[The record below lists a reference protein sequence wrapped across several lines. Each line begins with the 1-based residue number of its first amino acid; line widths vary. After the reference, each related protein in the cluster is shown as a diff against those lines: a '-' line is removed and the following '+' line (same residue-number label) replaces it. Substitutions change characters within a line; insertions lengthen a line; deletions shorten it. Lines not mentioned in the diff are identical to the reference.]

1 MTRTVLIV
9 EDTDLCRDALELS
22 LTRIPGLAVKIVGT
36 AEEALRQL
44 GTDSLHEGDICA
56 LVTDLHL
63 PAMDGFELIEAVR
76 ALPGPR
82 RVSDRRDQRRQRS
95 AHARAAGRPRGERL
109 LHETLLPVGSTEQTG
124 TVTRC
129 ELKIVVMALF

>member
-22 LTRIPGLAVKIVGT
+22 LTRIPGLAVRIVGT

-44 GTDSLHEGDICA
+44 GTDDICA

-76 ALPGPR
+76 ALPGRAGFPIVVISGDSDPR
-82 RVSDRRDQRRQRS
+82 TPARLAGLGANAYFTKPYSPSEVRS
-95 AHARAAGRPRGERL
+95 KLERL
-109 LHETLLPVGSTEQTG
+109 LD
-124 TVTRC
+124 
-129 ELKIVVMALF
+129 AN

>member
-76 ALPGPR
+76 ALPGRAGFPIVVISGDSDPR
-82 RVSDRRDQRRQRS
+82 TPARLAGLGASAYFTKPYSPSEVRS
-95 AHARAAGRPRGERL
+95 KLERL
-109 LHETLLPVGSTEQTG
+109 LD
-124 TVTRC
+124 
-129 ELKIVVMALF
+129 AN

>member
-22 LTRIPGLAVKIVGT
+22 LTRIPGLAVRIVGT

-44 GTDSLHEGDICA
+44 GTEDICA

-76 ALPGPR
+76 AQPGRAGFPI
-82 RVSDRRDQRRQRS
+82 VVTSGDSDPGTPARLAGLGADAYFTKPYSPSEVRS
-95 AHARAAGRPRGERL
+95 KLERL
-109 LHETLLPVGSTEQTG
+109 LD
-124 TVTRC
+124 
-129 ELKIVVMALF
+129 AN